1 MLARIGHLGHAS
13 SSNGVRFA
21 QRARKNVQKAP
32 RKRSLMKWVVIITLV
47 TVALALLGDVRIS
60 RAGSLMRSEPL
71 TFAPPNGA
79 RVLCEVIR
87 EVKAQTSVA
96 FYPTLEASLTDPQGV
111 TTYESVRA
119 VKGRGADL
127 VERASERADALFA
140 RQQPVIL
147 RQIQQFMTYHQDV
160 FSAPLYRD
168 LSEGHDVATVQAAL
182 QEERKAR
189 ERLHAAL
196 DRLAWDL
203 VLEGAVQRTMV
214 KARKDVCLAV
224 LGEEENR

>member
-1 MLARIGHLGHAS
+1 
-13 SSNGVRFA
+13 
-21 QRARKNVQKAP
+21 
-32 RKRSLMKWVVIITLV
+32 MKWVVIITLM

-96 FYPTLEASLTDPQGV
+96 FYPTLETSLTDPQGV
-111 TTYESVRA
+111 TAYESVRA

-127 VERASERADALFA
+127 VERAFAERADALFA
-140 RQQPVIL
+140 RQQPIVL
-147 RQIQQFMTYHQDV
+147 RQIRQFMAYHQDV
-160 FSAPLYRD
+160 FTAPLYRD

-203 VLEGAVQRTMV
+203 VLEGAVQRTMA

-224 LGEEENR
+224 LGEEKNR